1 MSEGTGPALACLTE
15 YLDTLRAERRLS
27 ENTVRSYGRD
37 LALYGTF
44 LASQG
49 ADPCAAD
56 HGKVQAYLLWLSE
69 RGLSPRSRARN
80 LSALRSY
87 YRFLRLEGKAAADPT
102 EWIDSPRGW
111 KKLPRFLTGEE
122 VEKLLSG
129 HDTATAAGR
138 RDRLVLELL
147 YDCGFR
153 VSELSSLLLED
164 IDGESWIIKVR
175 GKGGKERFVPYGEEA
190 ASALDEYLEGG
201 TAAAKGKP
209 PGPYLFPGRGK
220 GHLTRQTVW
229 KIVKRHLKARGLR
242 SDVSPHVLR
251 HSFATH
257 LLHNG
262 ADLRSVQMMLGHA
275 DISTTQ
281 IYTHL
286 TQERL
291 KKVHRK
297 YHPRP

>member
-1 MSEGTGPALACLTE
+1 MTARTPPALSHLEE
-15 YLDTLRAERRLS
+15 YLDALRSERRLS
-27 ENTVRSYGRD
+27 DNTVRSYGRD

-44 LASQG
+44 LRTRAG
-49 ADPCAAD
+49 DPLAAGHED
-56 HGKVQAYLLWLSE
+56 LQAYLRWLSD
-69 RGLSPRSRARN
+69 RGLSARSRARN

-87 YRFLRLEGKAAADPT
+87 YRFLRLEGRTVADPT
-102 EWIDSPRGW
+102 AWIDSPKGW
-111 KKLPRFLTGEE
+111 KKLPRFLSGAE
-122 VEKLLSG
+122 VEQLLSG
-129 HDTATAAGR
+129 PDLTTAAGR
-138 RDRLVLELL
+138 RDRLLLELL

-153 VSELSSLLLED
+153 VSELASLRRED
-164 IDGESWIIKVR
+164 IDGESWVIKVR

-190 ASALDEYLEGG
+190 AAALETYLGG
-201 TAAAKGKP
+201 SGGSPAAVLS
-209 PGPYLFPGRGK
+209 GPYLFPGRSG
-220 GHLTRQTVW
+220 GHLTRQGVW
-229 KIVKRHLKARGLR
+229 KIVKRHLRARGLR
-242 SDVSPHVLR
+242 TDVSPHVLR

-257 LLHNG
+257 LLNNG

-297 YHPRP
+297 FHPRP

>member
-1 MSEGTGPALACLTE
+1 MTEETPPGLDCRDE

-27 ENTVRSYGRD
+27 DNTVRAYGRD
-37 LALYGTF
+37 LALYAAF
-44 LASQG
+44 LHSRTLR
-49 ADPCAAD
+49 PLTAD
-56 HGKVQAYLLWLSE
+56 HEDLQKYLQWLSD

-80 LSALRSY
+80 LSAIRSY
-87 YRFLRLEGKAAADPT
+87 YRFLRLEGKTETDPT
-102 EWIDSPRGW
+102 EWLDSPRGW
-111 KKLPRFLTGEE
+111 KKLPRFLTGDE
-122 VEKLLSG
+122 VDKLLAG
-129 HDTATAAGR
+129 HDAATPAGR

-153 VSELSSLLLED
+153 VSELASLRLED
-164 IDGESWIIKVR
+164 IDGESWVIKVR

-190 ASALDEYLEGG
+190 AAALGEYVDAGG
-201 TAAAKGKP
+201 PARKGTL
-209 PGPYLFPGRGK
+209 PGPYLFPGRNR
-220 GHLTRQTVW
+220 GHLTRQSIW
-229 KIVKRHLKARGLR
+229 KIVKRHLRARGLR
-242 SDVSPHVLR
+242 TDVSPHVLR

-257 LLHNG
+257 LLNNG

-291 KKVHRK
+291 KKVHKK